1 VEHEGNK
8 SEMLNPLQEYA
19 RKVLKIRVD
28 YSNPTSCVKD
38 KVQEFLHN
46 SKRTCD
52 KYKKIISA
60 KDCYSVA
67 TIEKNKN
74 TLFLILSIKS

>member
-1 VEHEGNK
+1 
-8 SEMLNPLQEYA
+8 MLNLLQEYA
-19 RKVLKIRVD
+19 KKVLKIRVD
-28 YSNPTSCVKD
+28 YNNLTSCVKD

-46 SKRTCD
+46 NKRTCN

-60 KDCYSVA
+60 KDCYSIA

-74 TLFLILSIKS
+74 TLFLILGIES